1 MTALPPITISRA
13 DQERLF
19 SLLDAI
25 DSDSEVVAAL
35 YQELDRAT
43 VLEADDVPTDVVRL
57 NSQVRFVN
65 EETGKSFQ
73 VQLVLPQ
80 DHRPGETV
88 SVLAPAGAALLG
100 LRVGDEIAWPSA
112 GKTLRLKL
120 MEVG

>member
-1 MTALPPITISRA
+1 MTALPPITIARP
-13 DQERLF
+13 DRDRLYT
-19 SLLDAI
+19 LLDSI

-35 YQELDRAT
+35 YQELERAT
-43 VLEADDVPTDVVRL
+43 VVEADKVPADVVVL

-100 LRVGDEIAWPSA
+100 LRVGDEISWPSG

>member
-1 MTALPPITISRA
+1 ITISRA
-13 DQERLF
+13 DRDRLF

-25 DSDSEVVAAL
+25 DSDSETVAAL

-43 VLEADDVPTDVVRL
+43 VVEAGDVPADVVRL

-65 EETGKSFQ
+65 EETGKASQ

-80 DHRPGETV
+80 DHRPGERV
-88 SVLAPAGAALLG
+88 AGLVPAGAALLG
-100 LRVGDEIAWPSA
+100 WRVGDEIAWPSG

>member
-1 MTALPPITISRA
+1 MTALPPITIART
-13 DQERLF
+13 DRDRLYA
-19 SLLDAI
+19 LLDSI
-25 DSDSEVVAAL
+25 DSDSEVIVAL
-35 YQELDRAT
+35 YQELERAT
-43 VLEADDVPTDVVRL
+43 VLEPEEVPADVVVL
-57 NSQVRFVN
+57 NSRVRFVN

-73 VQLVLPQ
+73 VQLVWPQ

-100 LRVGDEIAWPSA
+100 LRVGDDIAWPSG